1 MLLSIN
7 DGLTLMIQ
15 GSDKKFRKVNI
26 GFTFYRWTQKQLH
39 INANIA
45 VIFLTKSLNKPLL
58 LYYLYKMINL
68 IICKNKKKINA
79 ALNLIFSTLE

>member
-1 MLLSIN
+1 MISKRNSNLHVSYCHKIAKCILLLLSIN

-45 VIFLTKSLNKPLL
+45 VIFLTKSLNKPLFAVL
-58 LYYLYKMINL
+58 FI
-68 IICKNKKKINA
+68 
-79 ALNLIFSTLE
+79 